1 MIRKISAIIFS
12 VFLMLPLSVSAEIEI
27 FKIGYVVVEKILKEA
42 PQTAASN
49 KKLEKEFKSRTD
61 GLQKKVKSIQK
72 QEKDF
77 NKNSVTMSA
86 TDRQKAQK
94 KIQNSKIEIQ
104 RIERELRED
113 IDIRRREEIGKLQQK
128 INEAIEEMAKT
139 DKYDLILYQGVAYAS
154 KEIELAFAESKEEI
168 LSTVILGE
176 EALPP
181 TTSANSEH
189 LNSFNIHI
197 HFYFVLPKTLI
208 SLSVISISFEA

>member
-1 MIRKISAIIFS
+1 MIKKFTSIFFS
-12 VFLMLPLSVSAEIEI
+12 IFLFLPLSASAEMEI

-61 GLQKKVKSIQK
+61 SLQKKVKAIQK

-77 NKNSVTMSA
+77 NKNSVTMTT

-113 IDIRRREEIGKLQQK
+113 IDIRRREEIGKLQQE
-128 INEAIEEMAKT
+128 INEAIEEMAKK
-139 DKYDLILYQGVAYAS
+139 DNYDLILYQGVAYAS
-154 KEIELAFAESKEEI
+154 EEI
-168 LSTVILGE
+168 DITDKLIKVLG
-176 EALPP
+176 
-181 TTSANSEH
+181 
-189 LNSFNIHI
+189 
-197 HFYFVLPKTLI
+197 KK
-208 SLSVISISFEA
+208 

>member
-1 MIRKISAIIFS
+1 MIRKFSAIIFS
-12 VFLMLPLSVSAEIEI
+12 IFLFLPLSVSAEIEI

-61 GLQKKVKSIQK
+61 GLQKKVKAIQK

-77 NKNSVTMSA
+77 NKNSVTMS
-86 TDRQKAQK
+86 TTERQKSQK
-94 KIQNSKIEIQ
+94 KIQNAKIEIQ

-154 KEIELAFAESKEEI
+154 KEVDITDKLIK
-168 LSTVILGE
+168 
-176 EALPP
+176 
-181 TTSANSEH
+181 
-189 LNSFNIHI
+189 
-197 HFYFVLPKTLI
+197 VLDKTK
-208 SLSVISISFEA
+208 

>member
-1 MIRKISAIIFS
+1 MMIRKFSAMLFSIF
-12 VFLMLPLSVSAEIEI
+12 LLLPLTGSAEMEI
-27 FKIGYVVVEKILKEA
+27 FKIGYVVVEKVLKDA

-61 GLQKKVKSIQK
+61 GLQKKVKAIQK

-77 NKNSVTMSA
+77 NKNSVTMA
-86 TDRQKAQK
+86 AADRQKAQK

-128 INEAIEEMAKT
+128 INEAIEEMAKI

-154 KEIELAFAESKEEI
+154 KEIDITDKLIK
-168 LSTVILGE
+168 VLGN
-176 EALPP
+176 
-181 TTSANSEH
+181 T
-189 LNSFNIHI
+189 
-197 HFYFVLPKTLI
+197 K
-208 SLSVISISFEA
+208 

>member
-1 MIRKISAIIFS
+1 MIRKFLVIALSIFL
-12 VFLMLPLSVSAEIEI
+12 FLPMSVSAEIEI

-61 GLQKKVKSIQK
+61 GLQNKVKAIQK

-77 NKNSVTMSA
+77 NKNTVTMTA
-86 TDRQKAQK
+86 TERQKAQK

-128 INEAIEEMAKT
+128 INEAIEDLAKK

-154 KEIELAFAESKEEI
+154 KEIDITDKLIK
-168 LSTVILGE
+168 VLG
-176 EALPP
+176 
-181 TTSANSEH
+181 
-189 LNSFNIHI
+189 
-197 HFYFVLPKTLI
+197 KTK
-208 SLSVISISFEA
+208 